1 MAKAVNRLTQA
12 FVNRTAE
19 AGDYC
24 DGHGLYLQVTKAGV
38 KSWLFRYMRQG
49 RARYMGLG
57 PLHTVG
63 LADARTR
70 ALECRRQLLDG
81 IDPLDARQ
89 GERAAAQV
97 EAAKAMT
104 FAGCA
109 TAYIEAHRSGWKNAK
124 HADQWANTI
133 ATYAGPVFGELPVA
147 AVDTALVMKALEP
160 VWTTKA
166 ETASRLR
173 GRIELVLDWA
183 TVRGYRS
190 GDNPARWRG
199 HLDKLLPKRSKVQK
213 VEHHP
218 ALPYAELGGFFAE
231 LKAQPGTAA
240 RALELLILTAARTG
254 EIIGARRDEFDLAAK
269 VWMVPP
275 ERMKMG
281 KEHRVAL
288 SPAAVS
294 IIKAAMADGKSEW
307 LFHSPGKPDKPL
319 SNMALLAVLK
329 RMSRA
334 DLTSHGFRSTF
345 RDWAGETT
353 HFPREVIE
361 AALAHG
367 IKDKA
372 EAAYA
377 RGDLFVKRTKLMETW
392 ARFANAGPAKQNVV
406 ELAASKS
413 KVG

>member
-19 AGDYC
+19 PGDYC
-24 DGHGLYLQVTKAGV
+24 DGNGLYLQITAAGV

-81 IDPLDARQ
+81 VDPLGARQ
-89 GERAAAQV
+89 GEQAAAKI
-97 EAAKAMT
+97 EKAKGMT
-104 FAGCA
+104 FAECA
-109 TAYIEAHRSGWKNAK
+109 TAYIEAHRSGWKNLK
-124 HADQWANTI
+124 HGDQWTNTI
-133 ATYAGPVFGELPVA
+133 STYAGPVFGHLPVA
-147 AVDTALVMKALEP
+147 AVDTTLVMKVLEP
-160 VWTTKA
+160 IWATKA

-218 ALPYAELGGFFAE
+218 ALPYAELGGFFSD
-231 LKAQPGTAA
+231 LKKQPGTAA

-254 EIIGARRDEFDLAAK
+254 EIIGARRDEFDLTAR
-269 VWMVPP
+269 VWVVPAD
-275 ERMKMG
+275 RMKMG
-281 KEHRVAL
+281 KEHRVPL
-288 SPAAVS
+288 SPASVS
-294 IIKAAMADGKSEW
+294 IIKGALDGSKSEY

-319 SNMALLAVLK
+319 SNMAMLAVLK
-329 RMSRA
+329 RMGRS
-334 DLTSHGFRSTF
+334 DLVSHGFRSCF
-345 RDWAGETT
+345 RDWSGETT

-367 IKDKA
+367 IRDKA

-377 RGDLFVKRTKLMETW
+377 RGDLFVKRGKLMEQW
-392 ARFANAGPAKQNVV
+392 ARYANAGPAKQNVV
-406 ELAASKS
+406 ELVASK
-413 KVG
+413 KAG

>member
-89 GERAAAQV
+89 GERAAAKV
-97 EAAKAMT
+97 EAAKGMT
-104 FAGCA
+104 FAECA

-133 ATYAGPVFGELPVA
+133 TTYAGPVFGELPVA
-147 AVDTALVMKALEP
+147 SVDTALVMKVLEP

-199 HLDKLLPKRSKVQK
+199 HVDKLLPKRSKVQK

-218 ALPYAELGGFFAE
+218 ALPYAELGGFIAE
-231 LKAQPGTAA
+231 LKQQPGTAA
-240 RALELLILTAARTG
+240 RALGLLILTAARTG
-254 EIIGARRDEFDLAAK
+254 EIIGARRDEFDLAAR
-269 VWMVPP
+269 VWVVPAK
-275 ERMKMG
+275 RMKMG

-294 IIKAAMADGKSEW
+294 IIKAAMAEGKSGW

-319 SNMALLAVLK
+319 SNMALLSLLK
-329 RMSRA
+329 RMGRA

-392 ARFANAGPAKQNVV
+392 ARFANAGPVKQNVV
-406 ELAASKS
+406 ELAASRKA
-413 KVG
+413 G